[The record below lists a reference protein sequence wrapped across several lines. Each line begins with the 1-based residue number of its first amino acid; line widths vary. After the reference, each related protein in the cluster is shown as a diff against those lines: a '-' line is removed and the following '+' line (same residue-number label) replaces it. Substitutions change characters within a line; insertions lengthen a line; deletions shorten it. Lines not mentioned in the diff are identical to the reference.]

1 MPVVLLHENGIMRL
15 TWEEKD
21 GLVIVEWLMPNGRP
35 MVMMG
40 GDLLPLL
47 LKNLAG
53 VWVEGVFA

>member
-1 MPVVLLHENGIMRL
+1 MRL